1 MAHRKSSNPNR
12 WSKSSKKR
20 LLSEAAEPGSSFE
33 RIARLYGL
41 KVNQLL
47 AWQKRYGGTP
57 VATSPAFFPI
67 EVLSEGDN
75 GLENLV
81 SEGFG
86 ERSTTGPYFEITLP
100 CGTQLRCGPDLNP
113 ALLGHALSVLRA
125 SA

>member
-1 MAHRKSSNPNR
+1 MAHKKRSNPNR
-12 WSKSSKKR
+12 WSKSFKKR
-20 LLSEAAEPGSSFE
+20 LLSEVAEPGSSFE

-67 EVLSEGDN
+67 EVLSEQESSPEILTQN
-75 GLENLV
+75 GFE
-81 SEGFG
+81 
-86 ERSTTGPYFEITLP
+86 ERPTTGPYLEIDLP
-100 CGTQLRCGPDLNP
+100 CGTQLRCGRDLNP
-113 ALLGHALSVLRA
+113 ALLTEALSILRA

>member
-1 MAHRKSSNPNR
+1 MAHKKSSNPNR
-12 WSKSSKKR
+12 WSKSFKKR
-20 LLSEAAEPGSSFE
+20 LLSEVAKPGSSFE

-67 EVLSEGDN
+67 EVLSDAEN
-75 GLENLV
+75 GSENLV
-81 SEGFG
+81 SEGFE
-86 ERSTTGPYFEITLP
+86 ERSTTAPYFEIDLP
-100 CGTQLRCGPDLNP
+100 CGTQLRCGPGLNP
-113 ALLGHALSVLRA
+113 ALLTEALSVLRA